1 MDRIWVVARND
12 IRKIVRSRTTY
23 LFAGVMLLA
32 SSSYFLAYRSIIDGL
47 TNEGASSQAI
57 RDTTRTY
64 LNTTLFIWP
73 LLYGLVNSLQVG
85 SVNLTL
91 EKTGRNLEPLMVT
104 PLSVRQIW
112 IAKSVA
118 LSVVGVVVGL
128 TDVLIV
134 FLGTT
139 FILVIPKTGGF
150 VMPDAIAIATALI
163 VIPVLVFM
171 VVLLTTYL
179 QMIITNPRAGNA
191 AFGVI
196 LVGTWIGIT
205 LITYYVQST
214 VDYYTPFYLA
224 LIILI
229 AVGCRRASRFLTPE
243 RVVLSSKG

>member
-12 IRKIVRSRTTY
+12 IRKMVRSRTTY
-23 LFAGVMLLA
+23 FFALVLLFA
-32 SSSYFLAYRSIIDGL
+32 SISYFLSYKKTITDL
-47 TNEGASSQAI
+47 TNARASAHAI
-57 RDTTRTY
+57 HEATRAY
-64 LNTTLFIWP
+64 LNTTFYIWP

-104 PLSVRQIW
+104 PLSVQQIW
-112 IAKSVA
+112 IAKSLA

-134 FLGTT
+134 FLGVT

-150 VMPDAIAIATALI
+150 VAPDVIAVATALF
-163 VIPVLVFM
+163 VTPVLVFM
-171 VVLLTTYL
+171 IVLLTTYL
-179 QMIITNPRAGNA
+179 QMIITNPRAGNL

-196 LVGTWIGIT
+196 LFGTWVGIT
-205 LITYYVQST
+205 LIAYNVQST
-214 VDYYTPFYLA
+214 ADYYTPLYLA

-229 AVGCRRASRFLTPE
+229 GVGCRRAARFLTPE